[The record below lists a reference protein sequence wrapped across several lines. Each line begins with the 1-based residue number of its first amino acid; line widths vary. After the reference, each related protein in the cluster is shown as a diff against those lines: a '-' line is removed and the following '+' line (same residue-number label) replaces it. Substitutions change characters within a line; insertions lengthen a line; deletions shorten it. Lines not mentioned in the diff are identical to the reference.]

1 MIAIWG
7 VAFTAGMVSTINPC
21 GFAMLPAYLSY
32 FLGLEGRDQ
41 GSKAPVIRAL
51 AVGAATSSG
60 LFVVFMIAGL
70 LLNAGAEIVRDV
82 LPYVSIVIGL
92 GLAALGVAMLRGFE
106 LKVSLPKAQGGTGSR
121 RWRSQFVFGVSY
133 SLASLSCTLPT
144 FLIVVVGSLSGESFF
159 TGIGTFFAYSMGMA
173 IVLVS
178 LTVSLGAAQTGLV
191 KRLRTVMQH
200 VNRISAV
207 IMVVAGA
214 YVVWFWVTKLAADP
228 GETTYAERLVD
239 SWSGFLTRF
248 VDNNSW
254 SIGFLLAGIV
264 VVAIVSAL
272 WRPIE
277 GGEDSD
283 AIEDNELQEV
293 LT

>member
-207 IMVVAGA
+207 IMVVVFGSFVLEDDRIIQLFGFGLAIAVLLDATVVRLLLVPAAMELLGA
-214 YVVWFWVTKLAADP
+214 RNWWLP
-228 GETTYAERLVD
+228 GWLDRALPRI
-239 SWSGFLTRF
+239 
-248 VDNNSW
+248 
-254 SIGFLLAGIV
+254 SIEHTPVPVPLPV
-264 VVAIVSAL
+264 
-272 WRPIE
+272 
-277 GGEDSD
+277 
-283 AIEDNELQEV
+283 ELDDRID
-293 LT
+293 